1 MWAKMVLLWQ
11 SLVLLVIQLLV
22 PSVGVQRRNNMKNFK
37 IIFFALIALSSQ
49 TINAREIMGLKFCET
64 VSVADIKKSI
74 EENKSIVSEEKTD
87 EATGVI
93 SIETKNYK
101 IVDVTKK
108 VEFSIYKNK
117 LYKITINDSSII
129 DDLLD
134 AKYGLLR
141 QERKSD
147 LGIMEREIFYYNIK
161 DKDIDLFKT
170 YQTISIGSITSSGS
184 YITYLCKPID
194 NMLTFDKDKAKKQQ
208 QLQKKDANKL

>member
-1 MWAKMVLLWQ
+1 
-11 SLVLLVIQLLV
+11 
-22 PSVGVQRRNNMKNFK
+22 
-37 IIFFALIALSSQ
+37 
-49 TINAREIMGLKFCET
+49 MGLKFCET